1 MKLQPLRAGLA
12 GLLWISSLYLTP
24 AFAQSV
30 VFSCTRVE
38 RNYSETYE
46 LLIKP
51 ASGSSLT
58 QKGKVYVDGR
68 DLDRVGADGNQTIKN
83 VLITKERVSF
93 LSDTRFEAEV
103 LDGVTYP
110 PGSVT
115 SIVTIDRAS
124 GKLRKVDTV
133 VGGILATSLGE
144 GTKSYDEQCAYLK
157 DVKTTSN

>member
-1 MKLQPLRAGLA
+1 MKFQSLRAGLG
-12 GLLWISSLYLTP
+12 GLLLISSLYLTP

-30 VFSCTRVE
+30 AFSCTRVE
-38 RNYSETYE
+38 RDFSETYE

-51 ASGSSLT
+51 ASGSLLT

-83 VLITKERVSF
+83 VLITKERVSY

-103 LDGVTYP
+103 LDGVSYS

-115 SIVTIDRAS
+115 SIVNIDRAS

-133 VGGILATSLGE
+133 AGGILSTSLGE
-144 GTKSYDEQCAYLK
+144 GTKSYDEQCAPLK
-157 DVKTTSN
+157 EVKTPVD

>member
-1 MKLQPLRAGLA
+1 MKFQPLRAGLA
-12 GLLWISSLYLTP
+12 GLLLIPSLYLTP

-83 VLITKERVSF
+83 VLITKERVSY

-103 LDGVTYP
+103 LDGVSYP

-115 SIVTIDRAS
+115 SIVTIDRGS

-133 VGGILATSLGE
+133 VGGILSTSLGE
-144 GTKSYDEQCAYLK
+144 GTKSYDEQCTYLK
-157 DVKTTSN
+157 DLKTTSD

>member
-1 MKLQPLRAGLA
+1 MKLQSLRANLA
-12 GLLWISSLYLTP
+12 GLLLISTLYSAP
-24 AFAQSV
+24 AFAQSIA
-30 VFSCTRVE
+30 FSCTRVE

-51 ASGSSLT
+51 ASGSLST

-83 VLITKERVSF
+83 VLITKERVSY

-103 LDGVTYP
+103 LDGISYP

-133 VGGILATSLGE
+133 VGGILASSLGE
-144 GTKSYDEQCAYLK
+144 GTKSYDEQCTPLK
-157 DVKTTSN
+157 EVKTTSD

>member
-1 MKLQPLRAGLA
+1 M
-12 GLLWISSLYLTP
+12 
-24 AFAQSV
+24 
-30 VFSCTRVE
+30 
-38 RNYSETYE
+38 
-46 LLIKP
+46 
-51 ASGSSLT
+51 
-58 QKGKVYVDGR
+58 
-68 DLDRVGADGNQTIKN
+68 GADGNQTIKN

>member
-103 LDGVTYP
+103 LDGVSYP

>member
-1 MKLQPLRAGLA
+1 MKLQPLRASLA
-12 GLLWISSLYLTP
+12 GLLLISTLYSAP
-24 AFAQSV
+24 AFAQSIT
-30 VFSCTRVE
+30 FSCTRVE

-51 ASGSSLT
+51 ASGSLST

-68 DLDRVGADGNQTIKN
+68 DLDRVGTDGNQIIKN
-83 VLITKERVSF
+83 VLITKERVSY

-103 LDGVTYP
+103 LDSISYP

-124 GKLRKVDTV
+124 GRLRKVDTV
-133 VGGILATSLGE
+133 VGGILASSLGE
-144 GTKSYDEQCAYLK
+144 GTKSYDEQCTPLK
-157 DVKTTSN
+157 DVKTTSD

>member
-1 MKLQPLRAGLA
+1 MATL
-12 GLLWISSLYLTP
+12 SSLLLLQGVYSAP

-30 VFSCTRVE
+30 AFSCTRVE
-38 RNYSETYE
+38 RNFSETYE
-46 LLIKP
+46 LIIKA
-51 ASGSSLT
+51 ASGSLPA

-83 VLITKERVSF
+83 VLITKERVSY

-103 LDGVTYP
+103 LDGVSYS
-110 PGSVT
+110 PGLVT

-133 VGGILATSLGE
+133 VGGILASSLGE
-144 GTKSYDEQCAYLK
+144 GTKSYDEQCTSLK
-157 DVKTTSN
+157 EAKASID

>member
-1 MKLQPLRAGLA
+1 MKLQPLRVSLA
-12 GLLWISSLYLTP
+12 GLLLISTLYSAS
-24 AFAQSV
+24 AFAQSI

-51 ASGSSLT
+51 AGGSLST

-83 VLITKERVSF
+83 VLITKERVSY

-103 LDGVTYP
+103 LDGIAYP

-115 SIVTIDRAS
+115 SIITIDRAS

-144 GTKSYDEQCAYLK
+144 GTKSYDEQCTLLK
-157 DVKTTSN
+157 EVKTTSD